1 MKHKYHQLSIDE
13 DNTTTPLLVPTTDN
27 NQPKSCL
34 PKIVKNY
41 PWTCLFAAVSVCI
54 LLLVIIPENENR
66 QINHHFSDF
75 AEELKISDL
84 EQKIQE
90 KYTQDSDEVEITP
103 ATQVK
108 INAKL
113 DNPIEQNEETV
124 AVVVN
129 AEVVNA
135 KVPRTELVSS
145 SVPTTAGPETES
157 GNALAT
163 EYPPLKKSRKQILIV
178 TEYRSGSSFIG
189 ETFNKNYNLFYLFE
203 PLILTAYPEIGNKLF
218 EMDVAAS
225 QKMIKE
231 YFVDCKLPNP
241 NEILT
246 DEQYARAEEARV
258 GVWND
263 CKRQNLCFQYRQD
276 VFRQQPFCPEA
287 YLQENAMGVS
297 YRQKCGPVKLEVAQ
311 ELCKKSD
318 ATTAKV
324 IRLER
329 LSELKETVQK
339 YAKDL
344 KIMYYVRDPRGLA
357 ESRFGNNWK
366 WNAKNMHRLD
376 NICIRYK
383 ENMKYLNSPESKWLK
398 ENGRFFVLRY
408 EDFGLNPFKISE
420 DIYDYYDIDKRGY
433 DGVVD
438 YFKISTEY
446 NMDTKLAKTM
456 WTTQRNSSQ
465 TVLRWREYVNWEGVE
480 KVQNECG
487 EEVMKWLGYNV
498 YTKNE
503 YTMNERTGKLFTE
516 TDVHEKPSPFL
527 KEWAFKGRFYNIT
540 DSNK

>member
-1 MKHKYHQLSIDE
+1 
-13 DNTTTPLLVPTTDN
+13 
-27 NQPKSCL
+27 
-34 PKIVKNY
+34 
-41 PWTCLFAAVSVCI
+41 
-54 LLLVIIPENENR
+54 
-66 QINHHFSDF
+66 
-75 AEELKISDL
+75 
-84 EQKIQE
+84 
-90 KYTQDSDEVEITP
+90 
-103 ATQVK
+103 
-108 INAKL
+108 
-113 DNPIEQNEETV
+113 
-124 AVVVN
+124 
-129 AEVVNA
+129 
-135 KVPRTELVSS
+135 
-145 SVPTTAGPETES
+145 
-157 GNALAT
+157 
-163 EYPPLKKSRKQILIV
+163 V

-189 ETFNKNYNLFYLFE
+189 ETFNKNSNLFYLFE
-203 PLILTAYPEIGNKLF
+203 PLVLTTYSEFGKKPW
-218 EMDVAAS
+218 EMNVAAS
-225 QKMIKE
+225 QKLIKE

-246 DEQYARAEEARV
+246 DEQYARAKKARV

-263 CKRQNLCFQYRQD
+263 CKRQNLCFEYRQD
-276 VFRQQPFCPEA
+276 VFGQQPLCTEA

-297 YRQKCGPVKLEVAQ
+297 YHRECGPVKLDVAQ
-311 ELCKKSD
+311 ELCQKSD

-329 LSELKETVQK
+329 LSELKEIVQK

-357 ESRFGNNWK
+357 ESRFGKNWK
-366 WNAKNMHRLD
+366 WNAKNMNRLD
-376 NICIRYK
+376 NICVRYK
-383 ENMKYLNSPESKWLK
+383 ENMKYLNSPESNWLK
-398 ENGRFFVLRY
+398 ENGRLFVLRY

-503 YTMNERTGKLFTE
+503 YTINKSTGKLFTE
-516 TDVHEKPSPFL
+516 TDVHEKPSPLL

-540 DSNK
+540 DSNKYR